1 MTFRVQLDPQWVPLE
16 SRPHAV
22 TSGMFSAATTDVDAL
37 DTALRGFSAA
47 VHPAL
52 RPTGLA
58 SMIVCTSAECQQVTG
73 RTIDSQFTDSAGVTF
88 FGPDPVAAGWPADQR
103 GGFLITI
110 AIDTTGQQGVN
121 AVTFVHEWGHAIDAR
136 WLHATGV
143 RRAAR
148 QDFAELWSRMAAVGA
163 PIIAAGGWAYGWTS
177 IIEGWAEVFRCV
189 ALEAIDLQPVHFGRT
204 PTQELQ
210 YLTTGTVGVEN
221 ADTALARQI
230 IGALTVPPLDTPLAL
245 GNVTAPAVTVAGTVS

>member
-16 SRPHAV
+16 SRSAAV

-58 SMIVCTSAECQQVTG
+58 NVIVCTSAECLQVTG
-73 RTIDSQFTDSAGVTF
+73 RTIDSQFLDSAAVTF
-88 FGPDPVAAGWPADQR
+88 FGLDPVAAGWPADQR

-110 AIDTTGQQGVN
+110 AIDTTSQQGVN
-121 AVTFVHEWGHAIDAR
+121 AATFVHEWGHAIDAR

-148 QDFAELWSRMAAVGA
+148 EDFSALWSRMAAVGA

-177 IIEGWAEVFRCV
+177 IVEGWAEVFRCV
-189 ALEAIDLQPVHFGRT
+189 ALEASGQQPTYFGRT

-210 YLTTGTVGVEN
+210 YLTTGTIGVEN

-230 IGALTVPPLDTPLAL
+230 VGALTVPMLGTTLAL
-245 GNVTAPAVTVAGTVS
+245 GNVTAPTVAVAGTVS